1 MIEQS
6 MFQLLADPAGLQATA
21 LQNMHYL
28 LGIGIS
34 SMSYSILALLKA
46 ERLLALPIA
55 LFSILTGYLASAY
68 LNASFFL
75 VLFGTA
81 MAVSTLVGWLA

>member
-1 MIEQS
+1 
-6 MFQLLADPAGLQATA
+6 
-21 LQNMHYL
+21 MHYL

-34 SMSYSILALLKA
+34 SISYSILALMKA
-46 ERLLALPIA
+46 ERMLALPIA
-55 LFSILTGYLASAY
+55 FFSVPIGYLVSAY

-81 MAVSTLVGWLA
+81 TTVSALVGWLTNKRRK